1 MWKYNSPGIPDEKFI
16 RGSIPM
22 TKEEIRVVTLA
33 KLRLTTD
40 SIVYDIG
47 AGTGSV
53 TVEIARICST
63 GKVYAIER
71 EEEGINLIRANCRRF
86 GVTNVEAVLGGAPEA
101 LKGLPQANAIFVGGS
116 GGKLEEIIKQAKH
129 SLAPGGRVVINAVA
143 LETLTAAQ
151 RLLVEQGFA
160 DIEIVSLAVTRW
172 LQRGRVRMADALN
185 PVFIISGNI

>member
-1 MWKYNSPGIPDEKFI
+1 MWKYNSPGIPDEEFI

-22 TKEEIRVVTLA
+22 TKQEIRVLTLA
-33 KLRLTTD
+33 KLRLATS

-63 GKVYAIER
+63 GKVYAFER
-71 EEEGINLIRANCRRF
+71 EEEGVNLIRANCRRF
-86 GVTNVEAVLGGAPEA
+86 GVTNVEVVGGSAPEA
-101 LKGLPQANAIFVGGS
+101 LIGLPQANAIFVGGS
-116 GGKLEEIIKQAKH
+116 GGKLEEIIKQAKLC
-129 SLAPGGRVVINAVA
+129 LAPGGRVVINAVTW
-143 LETLTAAQ
+143 ETLTVVEH
-151 RLLVEQGFA
+151 LLTEQGFA

-172 LQRGRVRMADALN
+172 LRKGRGRMADALN